1 MKLFKP
7 ERPTVVRVDV
17 FVSKECKTFTL
28 DERVAEDV
36 AYKLKE
42 MLPQQINCTHS
53 PLVPLSRVTVQC
65 YEHTGSKKG
74 KHKSFSVYGLT
85 VEETYKLFMD
95 NIKK

>member
-1 MKLFKP
+1 MKLFKV

-36 AYKLKE
+36 AHKLRE
-42 MLPQQINCTHS
+42 LLPKQIICTHS

-65 YEHTGSKKG
+65 YEHDGKKKG
-74 KHKSFSVYGLT
+74 KYKSFSVYGLS
-85 VEETYKLFMD
+85 VEQTYNLFID